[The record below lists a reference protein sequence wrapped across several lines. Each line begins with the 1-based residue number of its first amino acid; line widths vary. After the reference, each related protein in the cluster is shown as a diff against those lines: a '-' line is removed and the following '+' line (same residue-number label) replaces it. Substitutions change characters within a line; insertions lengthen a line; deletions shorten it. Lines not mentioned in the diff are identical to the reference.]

1 MRGLTLHLLRKE
13 LYELRWQ
20 AFASFLIAGCITC
33 MLFFTSDD
41 SRGRNNDSAL
51 LAQGA
56 VVAFLGA
63 IVSGSLFGMQAATG
77 DRTAG
82 TNRFVRALPVST
94 RLLGTVRLIAC
105 MIAGWATFVP
115 ILILC
120 IEVPF
125 ANALIVV
132 ASGMILEVGVML
144 WVAAAG
150 VGRAT
155 EVSAVLAGWMAI
167 MLWLGIFAIYA
178 MQPYRN
184 ETIVIGLLSVGPMF
198 DIPLPGGSAATGQ
211 QFSERAGRIC
221 INAIACFCASM
232 IFVRRY
238 DAALRPLAANPQ
250 HRISW
255 SGLKLHT
262 MTRYPLLWKSL
273 RDVSPLAVLLP
284 VWFWLLPS
292 LAIGLGDP
300 AGGIKYFYDN
310 FVSRFFFPAGMILP
324 VFLGVS
330 LFAGDLQ
337 PQLNRFWRSRPIS
350 AARWYWTRLGVGFA
364 ALTIT
369 CWLPLL
375 VAAVRWDH
383 VSGEEIGVYAAVC
396 TCTYFSAAAVSC
408 LVRRSL
414 YSGIL
419 AIGVVSVTAA
429 TVSTVDYYVFRYASV
444 DDESVLAVSL
454 LCTGALMLGVGA
466 WLAVRDIHLD
476 ATSR

>member
-167 MLWLGIFAIYA
+167 MIWLGIFAIYV

-184 ETIVIGLLSVGPMF
+184 DTIAIALLSVGPWF
-198 DIPLPGGSAATGQ
+198 EIPLPDVSSATSQ
-211 QFSERAGRIC
+211 RFS
-221 INAIACFCASM
+221 INAIACFCAAM
-232 IFVRRY
+232 VFVRRY
-238 DAALRPLAANPQ
+238 DGALRPLAAIPQ

-292 LAIGLGDP
+292 LAI
-300 AGGIKYFYDN
+300 
-310 FVSRFFFPAGMILP
+310 VTLP
-324 VFLGVS
+324 PWTVS
-330 LFAGDLQ
+330 LTD
-337 PQLNRFWRSRPIS
+337 
-350 AARWYWTRLGVGFA
+350 V
-364 ALTIT
+364 
-369 CWLPLL
+369 
-375 VAAVRWDH
+375 
-383 VSGEEIGVYAAVC
+383 
-396 TCTYFSAAAVSC
+396 
-408 LVRRSL
+408 
-414 YSGIL
+414 
-419 AIGVVSVTAA
+419 
-429 TVSTVDYYVFRYASV
+429 
-444 DDESVLAVSL
+444 
-454 LCTGALMLGVGA
+454 
-466 WLAVRDIHLD
+466 
-476 ATSR
+476 TSRGPT